1 MSENPGRFQVSLGAI
16 IEQKETGKILLVKRA
31 DDYDFRPGE
40 WEFMSGRMNQYEEPE
55 DALRREVKEETG
67 LDVEI
72 IKPFTTY
79 HIFRGEK
86 SPEKEVIGIV
96 FWCKTN
102 SDNVMLSKEHDNYK
116 WVKPENALDMV
127 SIPGMKEDIKRF
139 IEERD

>member
-1 MSENPGRFQVSLGAI
+1 VSLGAI

-72 IKPFTTY
+72 TKLIG
-79 HIFRGEK
+79 H
-86 SPEKEVIGIV
+86 KEILN
-96 FWCKTN
+96 T
-102 SDNVMLSKEHDNYK
+102 
-116 WVKPENALDMV
+116 PENYHRVVFFHLARPQQR
-127 SIPGMKEDIKRF
+127 IPAAHLH
-139 IEERD
+139 